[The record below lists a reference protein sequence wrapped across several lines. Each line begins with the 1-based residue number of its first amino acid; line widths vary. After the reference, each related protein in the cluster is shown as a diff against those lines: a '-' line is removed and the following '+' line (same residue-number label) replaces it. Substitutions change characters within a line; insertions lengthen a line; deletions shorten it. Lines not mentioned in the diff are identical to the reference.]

1 MSATPTRERLPAVS
15 AEPVSIL
22 LVDDQAEGLL
32 ALEATLAPLGQRLV
46 SARSGREALR
56 HLLTQDFAVVLLD
69 VVMPEMDGFETAQ
82 LIRERERS
90 RNTPILFLTALS
102 RGTMPELRG
111 YAVGAVDYLL
121 KPYEPEI
128 LRSKVGIFVD
138 LFRKT
143 ELVRRQA
150 EALREA
156 QQREHE
162 RELAEVQRRAE
173 AERGRVREELLRKE
187 MEANRNQHRWLEAV
201 LAALPTP
208 LALVE
213 PGSGRTLLANRAAQ
227 GLAGG
232 CLAYREARA
241 LHADAVFL
249 GPDGQALPD
258 EALPLSRAA
267 RGELLQGVSVEWELG
282 GQRGAA
288 LAFSERLPQMH
299 GRPET
304 VLLALL
310 DVTALRHTQGALR
323 ETGAALEHAGLELGP
338 PLSSLRE
345 RLQEALRAAAGREA
359 PIPVAEHT
367 SELEALGRDAHHLN
381 RLVEGL
387 RSLPRIST
395 ERPGQGREDGSPPT
409 EDTSQA
415 EVPGARHGEH
425 RREGNG

>member
-1 MSATPTRERLPAVS
+1 VSGPAPRERPPTLPP
-15 AEPVSIL
+15 EPVSIL
-22 LVDDQAEGLL
+22 LVDDQPEGLL

-46 SARSGREALR
+46 LAKSGREALR
-56 HLLTQDFAVVLLD
+56 HLLTGDFAVILLD

-90 RNTPILFLTALS
+90 RDTPILFLTALS
-102 RGTMPELRG
+102 RGQLPEMRG

-138 LFRKT
+138 LFRKS

-150 EALREA
+150 EALRDA

-162 RELAEVQRRAE
+162 RELAEANRRADG
-173 AERGRVREELLRKE
+173 ERARVREELLRRE
-187 MEANRNQHRWLEAV
+187 METNRNQHRWLEAV

-227 GLAGG
+227 SLAGG

-241 LHADAVFL
+241 LHAEVVFR
-249 GPDGQALPD
+249 GADGQPLP
-258 EALPLSRAA
+258 EAAMPLMRAA
-267 RGELLQGVSVEWELG
+267 RGESLQGMPVEWELN
-282 GQRGAA
+282 GQGGAA
-288 LAFSERLPQMH
+288 LAFSTLLPQMH

-310 DVTALRHTQGALR
+310 DVTGPRATERELKQALRGRDAFLDLAGR
-323 ETGAALEHAGLELGP
+323 ELHQ
-338 PLSSLRE
+338 PLTALRE
-345 RLQEALRAAAGREA
+345 RLEKALRAAAGRED
-359 PIPVAEHT
+359 PVPVAELT
-367 SELEALGRDAHHLN
+367 AELEALGQDTGHLT

-387 RSLPRIST
+387 RNLPRLS
-395 ERPGQGREDGSPPT
+395 PGPHAREHEDGSPPT
-409 EDTSQA
+409 EDTSRA
-415 EVPGARHGEH
+415 NTPRATGS
-425 RREGNG
+425 